1 VSCMELPPLLGV
13 ALYLTMGDF
22 DFTFYPYFYQFSGY
36 VILGIMVKTKPEIYI
51 DMPDMNC
58 SEPV

>member
-1 VSCMELPPLLGV
+1 MELLPPFGD
-13 ALYLTMGDF
+13 ALYLTMERLYMSSIF
-22 DFTFYPYFYQFSGY
+22 LLISGY